1 MTAAA
6 AAACL
11 SEHFILQIFNPD
23 VLEQSMMEH
32 FLP

>member
-11 SEHFILQIFNPD
+11 SEHFILQVFNSD
-23 VLEQSMMEH
+23 VSMMEH